1 MLQACTGC
9 DPRFSEEWSKRMSAR
24 LDLDDYINV
33 IVAVYEKYL
42 SDEDILRLIA
52 AREAGKG
59 GTPASIPPA
68 LVEKLTP
75 LMPSIQ
81 SEIMGGTTQLGAKLG
96 AEIAM
101 EIGKEHPEYV
111 KNVAPAK

>member
-1 MLQACTGC
+1 
-9 DPRFSEEWSKRMSAR
+9 
-24 LDLDDYINV
+24 
-33 IVAVYEKYL
+33 
-42 SDEDILRLIA
+42 
-52 AREAGKG
+52 
-59 GTPASIPPA
+59 
-68 LVEKLTP
+68 
-75 LMPSIQ
+75 MPSIQ